1 MLRLQGNGGWWLVTH
16 PDHAALAGRFA
27 ERWGNAEFLPPEP
40 REDVLAGIFRH
51 DDGWRER
58 DAAPQITRAGL
69 PAAFSR
75 DLVGKY
81 SAFEEIDLD
90 AYLTVRRRAV
100 AEIAARN
107 AYAGVLVSMHT
118 YDLLSTRADR
128 ATIAPEDL
136 PKLDAFLEEQRAVQ
150 ADLRARIDAA
160 DCLPAE
166 LRGDTAFLDHFR
178 LLQACDNLSLLACTD
193 YPGPATLLHPL
204 PTRDGAHRNVKIE
217 RVRERCFRLSP
228 SPFLADD
235 MEFSVPSRFVPGER
249 FSSDAELGELFRSA
263 PVQEVPVRLLK

>member
-1 MLRLQGNGGWWLVTH
+1 MLRLQENGDWWLVTH

-27 ERWGNAEFLPPEP
+27 ERWGNATFLPPEP

-51 DDGWRER
+51 DDGWRGR
-58 DAAPQITRAGL
+58 DAAPQISRAGL

-75 DLVGKY
+75 ELVGKY

-100 AEIAARN
+100 AELAAEN
-107 AYAGVLVSMHT
+107 AYAGVMVSMHT

-128 ATIAPEDL
+128 ATIASADL

-150 ADLRARIDAA
+150 AELRARIDAA
-160 DCLPAE
+160 ETFPAPQRSDE
-166 LRGDTAFLDHFR
+166 AFLDHFR

-193 YPGPATLLHPL
+193 YPGRRLCCTRCQPATAR
-204 PTRDGAHRNVKIE
+204 TRPCR
-217 RVRERCFRLSP
+217 
-228 SPFLADD
+228 
-235 MEFSVPSRFVPGER
+235 
-249 FSSDAELGELFRSA
+249 SSA
-263 PVQEVPVRLLK
+263 